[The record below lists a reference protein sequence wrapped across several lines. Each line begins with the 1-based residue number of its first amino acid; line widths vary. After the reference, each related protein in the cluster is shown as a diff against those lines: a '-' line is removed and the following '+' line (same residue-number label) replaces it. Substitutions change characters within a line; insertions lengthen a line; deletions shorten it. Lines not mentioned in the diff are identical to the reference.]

1 MTCTPDS
8 SDGITADNCV
18 TAVAPASIGGD
29 EYGGIVVECY
39 CPTLDCQLDVIDNGE
54 IDCLT
59 PEGSIC
65 ETLDDGAG
73 FAASCI
79 QNVDAENW
87 TT

>member
-1 MTCTPDS
+1 M
-8 SDGITADNCV
+8 
-18 TAVAPASIGGD
+18 
-29 EYGGIVVECY
+29 
-39 CPTLDCQLDVIDNGE
+39 IDNGE

-79 QNVDAENW
+79 QNVDAEIGPHEFLMPDGKSLKAPFPELDNDMEDEVEYDEEEYE
-87 TT
+87 